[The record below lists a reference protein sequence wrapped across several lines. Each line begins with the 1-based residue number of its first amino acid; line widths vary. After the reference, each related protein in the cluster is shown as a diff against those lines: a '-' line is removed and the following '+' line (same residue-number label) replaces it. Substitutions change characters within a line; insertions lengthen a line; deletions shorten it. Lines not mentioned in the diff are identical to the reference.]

1 METSA
6 MTTNNQ
12 WDWQS
17 VCPPEVVRSLFAGA
31 ATGGLSLAVW
41 YVLDT
46 AASLGARYVFQNG
59 LLTATGIFVSAF
71 VIWTLSLVAFGIGPW
86 WVFHR
91 IGFRNLFSAIV
102 LGFSMTFLVTL
113 LLDTHLAGLLA
124 RTLPTGVHE
133 VFRDEG
139 GVREID
145 YALTSHG
152 WRLAV
157 EGAAQLGAIG
167 AIVASVIWR
176 TAYRSVPQ
184 PMQAARGAVTI

>member
-1 METSA
+1 MATS
-6 MTTNNQ
+6 NQ
-12 WDWQS
+12 WDWHS
-17 VCPPEVVRSLFAGA
+17 VCPPQVVRSLFAGA
-31 ATGGLSLAVW
+31 ATGGLSLAIW
-41 YVLDT
+41 YVLGA
-46 AASLGARYVFQNG
+46 AASLGPRYVFEYG
-59 LLTATGIFVSAF
+59 LLTATGIFVATF
-71 VIWTLSLVAFGIGPW
+71 VVWTLSLVAFGIGPW

-124 RTLPTGVHE
+124 RALPSGVHE

-139 GVREID
+139 GVREVD
-145 YALTSHG
+145 YVLTSHG

-176 TAYRSVPQ
+176 TAYRSASP
-184 PMQAARGAVTI
+184 PSQAAMVQGALVT